1 MENKNYLNVEN
12 VNLSTFEESPNIAIS
27 LTTVFRKMENE
38 IKARFDEIMAY
49 IIQHDKKHHI
59 ANQIAYEDIERNF
72 YELIL
77 KEVKGNQNDTKE
89 ILDFITEAKVKE
101 AMVGKPM
108 IDAFC
113 EVIQNIPTKDVFD
126 TISHGSMIMFLTS
139 EFLGVSLFEE
149 LK

>member
-1 MENKNYLNVEN
+1 MENKSYLNVEN
-12 VNLSTFEESPNIAIS
+12 VNLSTLEKSPNIAIS
-27 LTTVFRKMENE
+27 LTTVFCKMENE

-49 IIQHDKKHHI
+49 IIQHDKKHHNI

-77 KEVKGNQNDTKE
+77 KEVKSNQNDTKE
-89 ILDFITEAKVKE
+89 ILDFIKE
-101 AMVGKPM
+101 AIVGKPM

-113 EVIQNIPTKDVFD
+113 EVIQNIPTEDVFD